1 MTNPAAKTPSE
12 IVITNN
18 TMLFSIYFME
28 GFVMCMEGKKQCIP
42 DSDLRDSLT
51 TSILNLSKENQIE
64 VLRKALE
71 LGFFKNKEES

>member
-28 GFVMCMEGKKQCIP
+28 GFVMCVENKKEIVP
-42 DSDLRDSLT
+42 DSDLRNSLT
-51 TSILNLSKENQIE
+51 ASIMNLSKENQIK

-71 LGFFKNKEES
+71 LGFFKNKEDY

>member
-1 MTNPAAKTPSE
+1 
-12 IVITNN
+12 
-18 TMLFSIYFME
+18 
-28 GFVMCMEGKKQCIP
+28 MCMEGKKQCIP